1 MLVLGRDACDSAHI
15 RFVLIVPLLRTIL
28 NRRLDGVWLLANGSA
43 RFLLLRWHIAFGAH
57 GVFRGGV
64 DLLCHLS
71 RFAPSSSRGYHA
83 TTCNMDVSAVLEI
96 LVHRVDLDVIGVVS
110 VGSSVTIVLL
120 LSRSLGAA
128 KVRSGP
134 LLLLSRLPPVVIGV
148 GIRISLR
155 GI

>member
-1 MLVLGRDACDSAHI
+1 
-15 RFVLIVPLLRTIL
+15 
-28 NRRLDGVWLLANGSA
+28 
-43 RFLLLRWHIAFGAH
+43 
-57 GVFRGGV
+57 
-64 DLLCHLS
+64 
-71 RFAPSSSRGYHA
+71 
-83 TTCNMDVSAVLEI
+83 MDVSAVLEI